1 MAKVQEAYSERDQ
14 KINAKGE
21 VIEIEIPYIV
31 FEAAD
36 EDAALTAAK
45 SVARSVSGMSLSAV
59 EVDERINEDTWKVK
73 AIYEEDD
80 GGEEDDEEEESSFAF
95 DTGGGTMHLN
105 QSYKTVGKFP
115 NDAPDFN
122 GAIEV
127 DNEGN
132 VNGVDVTMPVLNFT
146 ETHTINGGR
155 VTTSY
160 KNRTTPRMSNHSN
173 SRITPRPSR
182 TNSHVKATRR
192 GTFLAQSL
200 VRVP

>member
-1 MAKVQEAYSERDQ
+1 MSKVQEAYSERDQ

-80 GGEEDDEEEESSFAF
+80 GGEDDDDEEEESSFAF
-95 DTGGGTMHLN
+95 DTGN
-105 QSYKTVGKFP
+105 
-115 NDAPDFN
+115 APKK
-122 GAIEV
+122 
-127 DNEGN
+127 
-132 VNGVDVTMPVLNFT
+132 
-146 ETHTINGGR
+146 
-155 VTTSY
+155 S
-160 KNRTTPRMSNHSN
+160 
-173 SRITPRPSR
+173 
-182 TNSHVKATRR
+182 TRYSASISK
-192 GTFLAQSL
+192 GS
-200 VRVP
+200 P